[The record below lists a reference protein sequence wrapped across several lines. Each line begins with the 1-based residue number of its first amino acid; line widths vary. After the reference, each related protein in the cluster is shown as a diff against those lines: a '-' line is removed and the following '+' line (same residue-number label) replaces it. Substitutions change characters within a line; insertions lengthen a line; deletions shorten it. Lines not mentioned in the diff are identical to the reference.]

1 MTHSIESTI
10 WYIAFIIQYGGLV
23 AGSVMAVALLAA
35 TLYELIVEKVREGHV
50 SARGVVRESA
60 DRSIV
65 MNV

>member
-10 WYIAFIIQYGGLV
+10 WYIAFVIQYGGLV
-23 AGSVMAVALLAA
+23 AGTVMAVALLAA

-50 SARGVVRESA
+50 SAPGVVQESA